1 MTWTFIC
8 HKNTLV
14 WFSNKHSK
22 LDVQNAFLFLGA
34 CYDTMNNMIWTC
46 SNDYIDQWCNPGNQ
60 AFHCVCQRLG
70 VSHVI
75 TEPKGEQNP
84 QVSVFCRAEA
94 KCTIVTE

>member
-1 MTWTFIC
+1 MVIKMLQSGFST
-8 HKNTLV
+8 KLV
-14 WFSNKHSK
+14 CGNI
-22 LDVQNAFLFLGA
+22 FLLLGA

-75 TEPKGEQNP
+75 AEPKGEGNP
-84 QVSVFCRAEA
+84 QVSTLCKGEVKQRSGRE
-94 KCTIVTE
+94 

>member
-1 MTWTFIC
+1 MC
-8 HKNTLV
+8 V
-14 WFSNKHSK
+14 WFFVFFLNSK
-22 LDVQNAFLFLGA
+22 IWCGKCFPPGA

-75 TEPKGEQNP
+75 TEPKGELNLQMGILY
-84 QVSVFCRAEA
+84 QVRVKHANVIE
-94 KCTIVTE
+94 

>member
-1 MTWTFIC
+1 M
-8 HKNTLV
+8 
-14 WFSNKHSK
+14 FSS
-22 LDVQNAFLFLGA
+22 GA

-75 TEPKGEQNP
+75 TEPKGELNLQMGILY
-84 QVSVFCRAEA
+84 QVRVKHTNIIE
-94 KCTIVTE
+94 